1 MKLLNAPYRAL
12 ALLAGLLCL
21 SGCITKIVANQDVT
35 SLSDLGPDQILVVG
49 KIELLRPLVENE
61 QILKPRTASSLK
73 DKAYLVMDKEGYD
86 LNNIPVMAANKATGV
101 VTLGKTFFLAV
112 NRGQSLRYSGGVIVI
127 NDDALFR
134 GNTIGGIY
142 GIWNLVG
149 ADHFRLPGGLKYSYA
164 KTDRAVYIGTL
175 QYYRDDFNVIT
186 NVKTKDEYAQANAE
200 LKKRYSPAFALK
212 KVTPEK

>member
-1 MKLLNAPYRAL
+1 MKLLNAPCRA
-12 ALLAGLLCL
+12 AVSLAGLLCL
-21 SGCITKIVANQDVT
+21 CGCIAKIVANKDVT
-35 SLSDLGPDQILVVG
+35 SLSDLGSDQILVVG

-61 QILKPRTASSLK
+61 QILKSRTVSTLK
-73 DKAYLVMDKEGYD
+73 DKAYLVLDKEAYN

-101 VTLGKTFFLAV
+101 VTLGQTFFLTV
-112 NRGQSLRYSGGVIVI
+112 NRGPSLQYSGGVIVI
-127 NDDALFR
+127 NDAELFR

-149 ADHFRLPGGLKYSYA
+149 TDHFRLPGGLKYSYA

-175 QYYRDDFNVIT
+175 QYHRDDFNAIT
-186 NVKTKDEYAQANAE
+186 NAKTKDEYAQANAE
-200 LKKRYSPAFALK
+200 FKSRYSPQFALK